1 MTSIIKGYKLLELI
15 GTGPLGDVYRARDM
29 SRGRTAALK
38 LVPSSVTTEPAR
50 RQQLL
55 KDATAAASFSHPH
68 VAKLWEFGQQ
78 DGQLF
83 LAFEYVTGETLRAL
97 IDGRSVRVGQAVEV
111 AIQVAEA
118 LDAARSVGL
127 VHGDLT
133 PANIVL
139 TSGGQVKILDFGLAA
154 WTRNGEFRRAAPTS
168 GSGPEQSA
176 VVDLP
181 LSSPCAYLSP
191 EQVLGERADHRS
203 DVFSLGTILYEMLT
217 GQAPF
222 IGRSPEETALKI
234 VQASPPPPS
243 SLNAAVPAGLDA
255 SVMRALAKSLE
266 GRYQASSAMAAEL
279 GEVAASMGSRT
290 QVVQRKRA
298 GTRKGRP
305 LLRAAA
311 ILLALA
317 VIGIPAWFG
326 RGEVVRRW
334 LRWREPGPPT
344 VQATSKR
351 VDPAAEGLY
360 LQARAAADRRDRS
373 RAIALYEQAIERD
386 PEMAGAQAGLAEAL
400 YLEEFYMGGHPD
412 SSLETRARRAAE
424 HAVASNP
431 ALPQAQLVMGL
442 TAPTLAEALSRLGHA
457 IELDR
462 SYADAYHQIGD
473 QIAGIDPA
481 RAVGFY
487 RKSLDLNPGLDANY
501 RDLASA
507 FELLGRTGEAA
518 QSIASGRAA
527 RPDRPWWNQMQARLE
542 LGRGRYAEAAAILER
557 DPATE
562 STPMIWLMGRVVPLQ
577 LAGRTREALQT
588 ATRMRERYP
597 WFCEGRAVLSG
608 LRLQGGQREEPLIA
622 VARIVSDA
630 GSPQASAAA
639 VVCAATAAA
648 SARDAGQTAFWLR
661 RIASDE
667 QVLRLWIRQ
676 AVFSPDEAYRRN
688 WYPWNGV
695 AEQPPVREAWSEIES
710 AIDRLRPVVARL
722 LKDLPSPSGAPLR
735 SQ

>member
-1 MTSIIKGYKLLELI
+1 MTSIIKGYKLLELM

-29 SRGRTAALK
+29 SRGRTAVLK
-38 LVPSSVTTEPAR
+38 LIHSSVTAEPAR
-50 RQQLL
+50 RQQLV

-78 DGQLF
+78 DGRLF
-83 LAFEYVTGETLRAL
+83 LAFEHVTGKTLGAL
-97 IDGRSVRVGQAVEV
+97 IGGRPMSVERAVEV

-118 LDAARSVGL
+118 LDAARSIGL

-139 TSGGQVKILDFGLAA
+139 TSGGQVKILDFGFGRWTGNGGLHPASPAA
-154 WTRNGEFRRAAPTS
+154 GEAEQPAA
-168 GSGPEQSA
+168 
-176 VVDLP
+176 VDVL

-222 IGRSPEETALKI
+222 IGASPEETALKI

-255 SVMRALAKSLE
+255 SVTRALAKSLE
-266 GRYQASSAMAAEL
+266 GRYQASSVMAAEL
-279 GEVAASMGSRT
+279 REVATSMGSRT
-290 QVVQRKRA
+290 RVVQRKRA

-305 LLRAAA
+305 LLRTAA
-311 ILLALA
+311 ILFALA

-351 VDPAAEGLY
+351 VDPAAEDLY

-386 PEMAGAQAGLAEAL
+386 PGLARAQAGLAEAL

-412 SSLETRARRAAE
+412 SSLEARARRAAE

-518 QSIASGRAA
+518 QEIASGRAA

-542 LGRGRYAEAAAILER
+542 LGRRRYAEAAAILER

-630 GSPQASAAA
+630 GSPQAPAAA

-648 SARDAGQTAFWLR
+648 SAQDAGQTAFWLR

-695 AEQPPVREAWSEIES
+695 AEQPPVREAWSEIEG